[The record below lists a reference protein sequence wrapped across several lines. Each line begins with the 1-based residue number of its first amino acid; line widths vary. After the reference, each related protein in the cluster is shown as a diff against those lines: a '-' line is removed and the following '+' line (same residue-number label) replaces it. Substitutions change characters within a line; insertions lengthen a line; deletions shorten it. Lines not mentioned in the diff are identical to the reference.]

1 MRFCIE
7 YFPLSFFFCMH
18 RQLYSLAQA
27 HRLSVRLKSTCY
39 VLESFANHYSPYSF
53 FLVISLFE
61 FILLLVSVLS
71 RTSSGRKKKKEAAQF
86 DPHETVAHKRKKTRY
101 IYIKERKKKK
111 NERVGCYYSSWAFS
125 YDDESDVSAP
135 PLPCMAG
142 TYQLLFTPS
151 RKKRKLTLF
160 FFPLLFIGLSAGGIT
175 RKRRTV
181 IAIQKKTTAAD
192 KRERKK
198 KKEKEWKKALLKR

>member
-7 YFPLSFFFCMH
+7 YFPLSFFFCMR

-71 RTSSGRKKKKEAAQF
+71 RTSSGRKKKKEATQF

-101 IYIKERKKKK
+101 IRKKGKKK

-125 YDDESDVSAP
+125 YDDESDISAP
-135 PLPCMAG
+135 PSLVWLAPINCYLLLQEKKKG
-142 TYQLLFTPS
+142 TYP
-151 RKKRKLTLF
+151 F
-160 FFPLLFIGLSAGGIT
+160 FFSCYS
-175 RKRRTV
+175 
-181 IAIQKKTTAAD
+181 
-192 KRERKK
+192 
-198 KKEKEWKKALLKR
+198 